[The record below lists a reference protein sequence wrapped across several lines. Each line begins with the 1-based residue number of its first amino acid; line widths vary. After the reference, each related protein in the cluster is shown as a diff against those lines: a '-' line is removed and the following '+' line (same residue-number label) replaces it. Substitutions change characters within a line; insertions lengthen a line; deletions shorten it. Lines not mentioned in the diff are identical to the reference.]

1 MSPIDIEL
9 SKQLTKEELLKL
21 KAAEMLIELY
31 RDRNMTNIDQF
42 CTSYDKLYKLLKDG
56 ETSEA
61 MGERTVHH

>member
-1 MSPIDIEL
+1 MSPIDTEL

-42 CTSYDKLYKLLKDG
+42 CTSYDKLYKLLKNG
-56 ETSEA
+56 EN
-61 MGERTVHH
+61 G